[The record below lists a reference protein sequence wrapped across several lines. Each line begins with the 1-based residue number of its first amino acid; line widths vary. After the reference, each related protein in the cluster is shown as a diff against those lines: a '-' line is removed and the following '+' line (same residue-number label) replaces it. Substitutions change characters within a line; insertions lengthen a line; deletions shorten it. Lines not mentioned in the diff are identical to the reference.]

1 MQNFIRNLLDVLKK
15 MEEGLKSDGLGL
27 TEGQSFLVLQLT
39 SQVLRPVIEILSAT
53 EPYLSEASPRE
64 PNIDLLPD
72 EFLILIKGLQKR
84 AKEKDATAAEIAM
97 AAVIK
102 DVWNFFD
109 SLDDNQDKNESR
121 RQGVDVTKE
130 EVQRLIGKLLT
141 SQPSLKDLN
150 NLSASDF
157 NESTKLFIESNLGQ
171 KGKKLDAEL
180 ITDALYPYLD
190 QYSWN
195 KIEAALEEIIQD
207 PASNKFLY
215 KNMTNSRSPWY
226 HATMGL
232 LSSRGVKFNGFG
244 KTLASAAGL
253 GSLVDMWKVA
263 QRLRGSED
271 SRDQQPH
278 IDMRN
283 SLSSK
288 SKNMLTTAT
297 NLLLHDVENEKTAT
311 ESLLRC
317 LKLSG
322 LITRTGSSGEYTW
335 YKLVEWL
342 QVQYVELFGSS
353 LQAVPWYRFP
363 FGEMMKKYFQI
374 LFEEM
379 KIVYSKHGLVKA
391 GLSKAFLTDFIPGIV
406 MSSIFS
412 QLGLMAM
419 PLRFSLGDEYSE
431 EDEATQ
437 YEQVILATKDEVE
450 DIDDDIVVTNL
461 VPGLYILS
469 VPSMGKFTKALK
481 KIASVGRESKVLAIS
496 SHTEIQ
502 MKVSVDTRQESHLT
516 RLRLQLEQIEGVS
529 VLFNYSLPLTATE
542 EDAKTHYCLCVEI
555 PHLLQVIR
563 QIEDQEAELPN
574 PGHHFQIEQ
583 IYDFWN

>member
-1 MQNFIRNLLDVLKK
+1 MQNFIGKLLAVLKK
-15 MEEGLKSDGLGL
+15 MEEGLKSEDLGL
-27 TEGQSFLVLQLT
+27 TAGQSFLVLQLT
-39 SQVLRPVIEILSAT
+39 NQVLRPGMEILAAT
-53 EPYLSEASPRE
+53 EPFLSEARPRE
-64 PNIDLLPD
+64 PNIDLIPD
-72 EFLILIKGLQKR
+72 EFLLLIKGLQKR
-84 AKEKDATAAEIAM
+84 AEEKDATTAEIAM

-102 DVWNFFD
+102 DVCNFID
-109 SLDDNQDKNESR
+109 SLDNNQDKNDSR
-121 RQGVDVTKE
+121 GQGVDVTKE
-130 EVQRLIGKLLT
+130 EVQRLIGKLLN

-150 NLSASDF
+150 NLSGSDF
-157 NESTKLFIESNLGQ
+157 NQSTKLFIESNLGQ

-180 ITDALYPYLD
+180 ITDSLYPYLD

-207 PASNKFLY
+207 PANNKFLY
-215 KNMTNSRSPWY
+215 KNITDSRSPWY

-263 QRLRGSED
+263 QKVRGSED
-271 SRDQQPH
+271 SEDQQPH
-278 IDMRN
+278 IEIRN

-322 LITRTGSSGEYTW
+322 LITRHGGSGEYTW

-342 QVQYVELFGSS
+342 QVEYVEIFGSS
-353 LQAVPWYRFP
+353 MNEVPWYRFP
-363 FGEMMKKYFQI
+363 FGEMMRKYFEI

-406 MSSIFS
+406 MSIIFS
-412 QLGLMAM
+412 QLGLLAL
-419 PLRFSLGDEYSE
+419 PLRLGLGDEYSE
-431 EDEATQ
+431 EEQNTQ
-437 YEQVILATKDEVE
+437 YEQVIFASKYKWE
-450 DIDDDIVVTNL
+450 DIDDDIVATNL
-461 VPGLYILS
+461 VPGLYILR
-469 VPSMGKFTKALK
+469 VPTLGKFTKAVK
-481 KIASVGRESKVLAIS
+481 KLATIGGESKVLTIS
-496 SHTEIQ
+496 SHTEVQ
-502 MKVSVDTRQESHLT
+502 MKVSVNTRQESQLT
-516 RLRLQLEQIEGVS
+516 KLRLQLEQMEGVK
-529 VLFNYSLPLTATE
+529 VLFNYSLPVTGTE
-542 EDAKTHYCLCVEI
+542 EDNKTQFCLCVEV
-555 PHLLQVIR
+555 PQLLNVIR
-563 QIEDQEAELPN
+563 QVDDLFE
-574 PGHHFQIEQ
+574 IEQ